1 MERPDRRRPHFAAR
15 KRRPVT
21 KRKKNKDEKSW
32 FSFLKRDGKKKPA
45 AASVPARKRK
55 KKDEP
60 LLAPWL
66 RVALSIV
73 GLALLGAG
81 LTAGFMVMERYV
93 KTLPQIESAAGPL
106 ILKKPTPPWLESSWT
121 EHIVK
126 TVGGRR
132 FVLDEAAARTVAERL
147 AAIPWMYDVRVQAT
161 SKALE
166 ISAQYRRPIVSVRLG
181 GRTYY
186 VDEKMIVFEA
196 LPVTSIAVPAVKGFS
211 QRTAPT
217 PGTVWPA
224 EDIRAAMELVNV
236 LSLMDL
242 QMMAAEEPISKPLL
256 DEIESVD
263 VSGLSAVKP
272 NIVLDVKDGTTKI
285 NWGAAWGQAARKM
298 EADEKEKITT
308 LYQFY
313 IENKNTLQSKVK
325 FIELRQPQS
334 LVPRPQ

>member
-1 MERPDRRRPHFAAR
+1 
-15 KRRPVT
+15 VT

-45 AASVPARKRK
+45 AASVPPRKRK
-55 KKDEP
+55 KKRRTAACAVVASGAVDCRSGAARGGP
-60 LLAPWL
+60 DG
-66 RVALSIV
+66 RVY
-73 GLALLGAG
+73 GDG
-81 LTAGFMVMERYV
+81 RYV

-196 LPVTSIAVPAVKGFS
+196 LPVTMHRGTRSKGLFATDGADAGNGLAGRRHQGRNGTGQRPVADGSANDGRRRAYLQTPAG
-211 QRTAPT
+211 R
-217 PGTVWPA
+217 
-224 EDIRAAMELVNV
+224 D
-236 LSLMDL
+236 
-242 QMMAAEEPISKPLL
+242 
-256 DEIESVD
+256 
-263 VSGLSAVKP
+263 
-272 NIVLDVKDGTTKI
+272 
-285 NWGAAWGQAARKM
+285 
-298 EADEKEKITT
+298 
-308 LYQFY
+308 
-313 IENKNTLQSKVK
+313 
-325 FIELRQPQS
+325 
-334 LVPRPQ
+334 